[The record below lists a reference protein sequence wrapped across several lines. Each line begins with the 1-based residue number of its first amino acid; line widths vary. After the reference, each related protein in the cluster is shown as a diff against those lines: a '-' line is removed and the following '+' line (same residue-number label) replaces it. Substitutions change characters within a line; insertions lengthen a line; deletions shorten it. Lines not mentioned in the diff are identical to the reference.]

1 MPKDIRTFKQSLDK
15 ARDRKYKRKMSNKR
29 KLILVLLSTLL
40 LICGLYVQNF
50 IVMMLAPVKLYS
62 SLNPIKI
69 LMGCLIKRTPIF
81 LLILLMSIL
90 LGYLLSGMLAES
102 ISSRNGDIKV
112 SKKKTQGENERMGD
126 KEKNEAFE
134 LRDYY
139 DPSGIILAK
148 DKDTEEVIT
157 IPWKYDNP
165 DDAPPNG
172 NMLIVGD
179 SGSRK
184 TSGVLLPNIFSCMEH
199 GCTIVSTDPKGEIY
213 GETVAAAIAKGYKV
227 KILNLVGNHF
237 QYSDGYDVLKPVRE
251 SSSPEEVV
259 NIIVHQ
265 IVSNI
270 GSAEENFWNDMNTNL
285 LRLVLLAVAI
295 GEGYVPMTST
305 DNAAKGRTFR
315 ECIELISSD
324 KIDDIIAS
332 LLVTDHNRKYL
343 KDKYITWKTHSQKDS
358 IRAGLASKLGVL
370 KTDNLLRI
378 LSEDE
383 IDFKRLNDEKS
394 ILYIIASDKDD
405 TYKPVLSLVTA
416 MLFRE
421 VMEYAD
427 EKSGKKL
434 ERPFYAFFEE
444 FKNVGYVPDLA
455 IKIAVT
461 RSRNINM
468 VFCFQNIGQMM
479 DQYGSR
485 KGGEHE
491 WLTIASSCAT
501 QLCCG
506 ANDDL
511 TSKYFS
517 DRTGD
522 VSVIEEAQTQNVSSI
537 APEPLRFNLREQN
550 RKTTGSRKAY
560 LPSEI
565 NIMPKDKILITPAK
579 HNSTMEYKYY
589 YKHHPLY
596 QYHAVDSQNNII
608 LPNPDDHIPDWKK
621 RDMKRDAKET
631 TGMDID
637 VRENEIKIKKFEN
650 LHKRDEVAKKKSSAK
665 IISDTISN
673 FKQTLYEE
681 DNLQEEVK
689 RQNRGSRI
697 SAENFVTA
705 PDEIPEEIS
714 IVEPLQVVSSSPEQ
728 PQEFSEK
735 SKTTIEQPAARS
747 QDYQDYYDDLF

>member
-1 MPKDIRTFKQSLDK
+1 MPKDIRTLKQSLDK
-15 ARDRKYKRKMSNKR
+15 ASDRKYARKMSSKR
-29 KLILVLLSTLL
+29 RLIMILLGMLLLLS
-40 LICGLYVQNF
+40 GLYIQNF
-50 IVMMLAPVKLYS
+50 IVMLMAPVKLYS
-62 SLNPIKI
+62 SFNPIKI
-69 LMGCLIKRTPIF
+69 LIACVQKRPLVF
-81 LLILLMSIL
+81 LLILLMSF
-90 LGYLLSGMLAES
+90 GLSFLCSGKMAENM
-102 ISSRNGDIKV
+102 SSRNGDIKL
-112 SKKKTQGENERMGD
+112 SRKKTQGENERMGD
-126 KEKNEAFE
+126 REKNEAFE

-157 IPWKYDNP
+157 IPWQYKNP
-165 DDAPPNG
+165 DNAPPNG

-184 TSGVLLPNIFSCMEH
+184 TSGVLLPNIFSCIEH

-213 GETVAAAIAKGYKV
+213 GETVAAAKAKGYNI

-237 QYSDGYDVLKPVRE
+237 QFSDGYDVLKPVRE
-251 SSSPEEVV
+251 STSPEEVV

-270 GSAEENFWNDMNTNL
+270 GAAEENFWNDMNTNL
-285 LRLVLLAVAI
+285 LRLVILAVAI
-295 GEGYVPMTST
+295 GDGYVPMTST

-315 ECIELISSD
+315 ECIELIGSD
-324 KIDDIIAS
+324 TLDQKIAA
-332 LLVTDHNRKYL
+332 LLNNDHNRKYL
-343 KDKYITWKTHSQKDS
+343 RDKYITWSTHSQKDS

-427 EKSGKKL
+427 EKSGKRL

-461 RSRNINM
+461 RSRNITM
-468 VFCFQNIGQMM
+468 IFCFQNIGQMM

-506 ANDDL
+506 ANDEL

-522 VSVIEEAQTQNVSSI
+522 VSVIQESQTQNVSSI
-537 APEPLRFNLREQN
+537 APDAFKFNLREQN
-550 RKTTGSRKAY
+550 RKTIGSRKAY

-565 NIMPKDKILITPAK
+565 SYMSKDKILITPAK
-579 HNSTMEYKYY
+579 HNSTMEDKYY

-596 QYHAVDSQNNII
+596 QYHAVDANGNII
-608 LPNPDDHIPDWKK
+608 LPSPDDHIPDWKK
-621 RDMKRDAKET
+621 RDMKRDARATIGKDIEIKET
-631 TGMDID
+631 
-637 VRENEIKIKKFEN
+637 ELKIKKFN
-650 LHKRDEVAKKKSSAK
+650 GLHKRDEIKKSKSSMQ
-665 IISDTISN
+665 ILSDTISN
-673 FKQTLYEE
+673 FRETLYEE
-681 DNLQEEVK
+681 EIMQEEAR
-689 RQNRGSRI
+689 RQNRGS
-697 SAENFVTA
+697 
-705 PDEIPEEIS
+705 
-714 IVEPLQVVSSSPEQ
+714 IVNAGSFLEPLEDEASLVEQ
-728 PQEFSEK
+728 PQAAAAPKSAINNLQQTAAESPAMEK
-735 SKTTIEQPAARS
+735 VMDVQ
-747 QDYQDYYDDLF
+747 YYDDLF